1 VTSNQAAT
9 DDRAGRGRNRRRQPG
24 TSSEETLRGPR
35 PEGPLLVVEDLRT
48 WFDTPRGVLRAV
60 DGVSISLERG
70 ATIGIVGES
79 GSGKSV
85 LSRSIMRLLPNTAVT
100 PTGRVLFEGRDIS
113 TMSQSDARHFWGVEM
128 AMVFQDPMTS
138 LNPTKKVGEHIAESL
153 RFHLGLSK
161 KAARSYGIQLLE
173 RVGIPAPGI
182 RYDEYPHQLSGG
194 MRQRVT
200 IAVALACDPKLLIA
214 DEPTTALDV
223 TVQKQILDLLSDLQ
237 TEQHMAMILITHDLG
252 VVAGRT
258 DSIAVM
264 YAGRI
269 VEEAPTN
276 LLFKQMRHPYTEALM
291 LSIPRTEQRSHT
303 RLSAIPGRPPD
314 AVLRPAGC
322 AFAPRCRY
330 AQPNCLEEIP
340 PLDGPTPAHRWACFH
355 PVGTDEGAEALERNR
370 RAGQTA
376 AGLPIDTSGELVVT
390 AGGGA

>member
-1 VTSNQAAT
+1 
-9 DDRAGRGRNRRRQPG
+9 
-24 TSSEETLRGPR
+24 
-35 PEGPLLVVEDLRT
+35 
-48 WFDTPRGVLRAV
+48 
-60 DGVSISLERG
+60 
-70 ATIGIVGES
+70 
-79 GSGKSV
+79 
-85 LSRSIMRLLPNTAVT
+85 
-100 PTGRVLFEGRDIS
+100 
-113 TMSQSDARHFWGVEM
+113 M

-161 KAARSYGIQLLE
+161 RAARAYGVQLLE

-237 TEQHMAMILITHDLG
+237 DEQHMAMVLITHDLG

-269 VEEAPTN
+269 VEEAPTK
-276 LLFKQMRHPYTEALM
+276 LLFRQMRHPYTEALM

-303 RLSAIPGRPPD
+303 RLQAIPGRPPD
-314 AVLRPAGC
+314 PVLRPVGC
-322 AFAPRCRY
+322 SFAPRCRY
-330 AQPNCLEEIP
+330 AQPDCLEEAP
-340 PLDGPTPAHRWACFH
+340 PLDGPTPQHRWACFH
-355 PVGTDEGAEALERNR
+355 PVGTPEGAEALDRNR
-370 RAGQTA
+370 RAGRTA
-376 AGLPIDTSGELVVT
+376 AGLPIDTSGELLAT

>member
-1 VTSNQAAT
+1 
-9 DDRAGRGRNRRRQPG
+9 
-24 TSSEETLRGPR
+24 
-35 PEGPLLVVEDLRT
+35 VEDLRT

-60 DGVSISLERG
+60 DGVTLSLERG
-70 ATIGIVGES
+70 ETLGVVGES

-85 LSRSIMRLLPNTAVT
+85 LSRSIMRLLPNNAVS
-100 PTGRVLFEGRDIS
+100 PSGRVLFEGRDLSRIGKAE
-113 TMSQSDARHFWGVEM
+113 ARHFWGVEM

-161 KAARSYGIQLLE
+161 RAARAYGLQLLE
-173 RVGIPAPGI
+173 RVGIPAAGL

-223 TVQKQILDLLSDLQ
+223 TVQKQILDLLSALQ
-237 TEQHMAMILITHDLG
+237 DEQHMAMVLITHDLG

-258 DSIAVM
+258 DAIAVM
-264 YAGRI
+264 YAGKV
-269 VEEAPTN
+269 VEEAPTK
-276 LLFKQMRHPYTEALM
+276 LLFREMRHPYTEALM
-291 LSIPRTEQRSHT
+291 LSIPRTDQRSHT

-314 AVLRPAGC
+314 AVNLPPGC

-330 AQPNCLEEIP
+330 AQPNCLEEA
-340 PLDGPTPAHRWACFH
+340 PLLEGPTPEHRWACFH
-355 PVGTDEGAEALERNR
+355 PVGTPAGAEALDRNR

-376 AGLPIDTSGELVVT
+376 AGLPLDREGDLVVT
-390 AGGGA
+390 VGGGA